1 MADSK
6 NTTSQTPQ
14 GSGPLGQSGVSP
26 SGTVQRSYHGQI
38 RVRSHFGTDFGYID
52 ARKSFVGS

>member
-38 RVRSHFGTDFGYID
+38 RVMGRYVSGTDFG
-52 ARKSFVGS
+52 